1 MLKDLSI
8 SPALMHRQRRSD
20 AWGMRG
26 ATGPSGTAT
35 WPKMLPA
42 LATGAAVF
50 VVALGTLLAAGL
62 DQRLVV
68 IWLINGIVLARMLPL
83 KGQERAWHAAAGFVG
98 LAAAMRLVGISWPAT
113 LVLAGANVA
122 EVGLMLWVTGHRY
135 DERTAMVR
143 MPAMRFTGWSVVAVG
158 LYAAIAGLLK
168 TEGSAAGE
176 LELAAIR
183 ILGHELGLLL
193 VMAMAGLVRRR
204 MLQQLFSESARFITT
219 MTLVAVAA
227 ATVIVFSQD
236 WFTPLYVLIT
246 VMILMVFRG
255 GLALGMLGLTVT
267 IPISAGFTFLGH
279 GPFGLVGTNSM
290 EVRVLLLQIFLL
302 VAFSTVYPI
311 GRELSARERLE
322 NLYNTLQMNA
332 RVIVTRST
340 LDGERVYVS
349 PSVKAVLGWSPQE
362 MKGDARGLIHPEDR
376 PAVEELLQALKSG
389 RDSEIFTYRS
399 QCKSG
404 GYVWLEA
411 QVQVVRDT
419 VTGEP
424 LELITTQMDIS
435 ERKETEVELQKAYDN
450 LERLAAMD
458 GLTGLAN
465 RRIFDETLEAEWRR
479 AQREESTLSMLMLD
493 VDYFKSFNDALG
505 HVAGDETL
513 RQIAGA
519 LKEVVH
525 RPGDLAAR
533 YGGEEF
539 VVLLPVTDSEGAM
552 HIARKVAIAISRL
565 GLEHAA
571 SPAGYVTASI
581 GVTSFAPGPESEPSD
596 LVKAADRAMYSAKR
610 KGRNR
615 IEMGG
620 MVAED
625 AGRMAAHPVAG

>member
-1 MLKDLSI
+1 
-8 SPALMHRQRRSD
+8 MHRQRRSD
-20 AWGMRG
+20 AWAMRG
-26 ATGPSGTAT
+26 AMGPIRTAT
-35 WPKMLPA
+35 WPKMSPA

-50 VVALGTLLAAGL
+50 AVAMGTLLAAGAG
-62 DQRLVV
+62 QRLVL
-68 IWLINGIVLARMLPL
+68 IWLINGIVLVRMLPL
-83 KGQERAWHAAAGFVG
+83 KGQERAWHAAAGCVG
-98 LAAAMRLVGISWPAT
+98 LAAAMRLVGMEWPGT
-113 LVLAGANVA
+113 LLLTGANVA

-143 MPAMRFTGWSVVAVG
+143 MPALRFTAWSVVAVG

-168 TEGSAAGE
+168 TEATASGE
-176 LELAAIR
+176 LELAAMR
-183 ILGHELGLLL
+183 MLGHELGLLV
-193 VMAMAGLVRRR
+193 VMAVSGLIRRR
-204 MLQQLFSESARFITT
+204 MLQQLFSESERFVTT
-219 MTLVAVAA
+219 VSLAALAA
-227 ATVIVFSQD
+227 ATMIVFSQD
-236 WFTPLYVLIT
+236 WFTPIYVLVT

-255 GLALGMLGLTVT
+255 GLALGMLGLMVT

-279 GPFGLVGTNSM
+279 GPFGVVGSNPI
-290 EVRVLLLQIFLL
+290 EVRVLMLQVFLL

-311 GRELSARERLE
+311 GRELAARERLE

-376 PAVEELLQALKSG
+376 PAVDELLETLKSG

-399 QCKSG
+399 KCKSG

-519 LKEVVH
+519 LREVVH

-565 GLEHAA
+565 GMEHVA

-581 GVTSFAPGPESEPSD
+581 GVTSFAPGPDAESSD
-596 LVKAADRAMYSAKR
+596 LVEAADRAMYSAKR

-615 IEMGG
+615 IEMGE

-625 AGRMAAHPVAG
+625 VGQTA

>member
-20 AWGMRG
+20 AWAMRG
-26 ATGPSGTAT
+26 AMGPIRTAT
-35 WPKMLPA
+35 WPKMSPA

-50 VVALGTLLAAGL
+50 AVAMGTLLAAGAVL
-62 DQRLVV
+62 
-68 IWLINGIVLARMLPL
+68 IWLINGIVLVRMLPL
-83 KGQERAWHAAAGFVG
+83 KGQERAWHAAAGCVG
-98 LAAAMRLVGISWPAT
+98 LAAAMRLVGMEWPGT
-113 LVLAGANVA
+113 LLLTGANVA

-143 MPAMRFTGWSVVAVG
+143 MPALRFTAWSVVAVG

-168 TEGSAAGE
+168 TEATASGE
-176 LELAAIR
+176 LELAAMR
-183 ILGHELGLLL
+183 MLGHELGLLV
-193 VMAMAGLVRRR
+193 VMAVSGLIRRR
-204 MLQQLFSESARFITT
+204 MLQQLFSESERFVTT
-219 MTLVAVAA
+219 VSLAALAA
-227 ATVIVFSQD
+227 ATMIVFSQD
-236 WFTPLYVLIT
+236 WFTPIYVLVT

-255 GLALGMLGLTVT
+255 GLALGMLGLMVT

-279 GPFGLVGTNSM
+279 GPFGVVGSNPI
-290 EVRVLLLQIFLL
+290 EVRVLMLQVFLL

-311 GRELSARERLE
+311 GRELAARERLE

-376 PAVEELLQALKSG
+376 PAVDELLETLKSG

-399 QCKSG
+399 KCKSG

-519 LKEVVH
+519 LREVVH

-565 GLEHAA
+565 GMEHVA

-581 GVTSFAPGPESEPSD
+581 GVTSFAPGPDAESSD
-596 LVKAADRAMYSAKR
+596 LVEAADRAMYSAKR

-615 IEMGG
+615 IEMGV

-625 AGRMAAHPVAG
+625 VGQTA

>member
-20 AWGMRG
+20 AWAMRG
-26 ATGPSGTAT
+26 AMGPIRTAT
-35 WPKMLPA
+35 WPKMSPA

-50 VVALGTLLAAGL
+50 AVAMGTLLAAGAG
-62 DQRLVV
+62 QRLVL
-68 IWLINGIVLARMLPL
+68 IWLINGIVLVRMLPL
-83 KGQERAWHAAAGFVG
+83 KGQERAWHAAAGCVG
-98 LAAAMRLVGISWPAT
+98 LAAAMRLVGMEWPGT
-113 LVLAGANVA
+113 LLLTGANVA

-143 MPAMRFTGWSVVAVG
+143 MPALRFTAWSVVAVG

-168 TEGSAAGE
+168 TEATASGE
-176 LELAAIR
+176 LELAAMR
-183 ILGHELGLLL
+183 MLGHELGLLV
-193 VMAMAGLVRRR
+193 VMAVSGLIRRR
-204 MLQQLFSESARFITT
+204 MLQQLFSESERFVTT
-219 MTLVAVAA
+219 VSLAALAA
-227 ATVIVFSQD
+227 ATMIVFSQD
-236 WFTPLYVLIT
+236 WFTPIYVLVT

-255 GLALGMLGLTVT
+255 GLALGMLGLMVT

-279 GPFGLVGTNSM
+279 GPFGVVGSNPI
-290 EVRVLLLQIFLL
+290 EVRVLMLQVFLL

-311 GRELSARERLE
+311 GRELAARERLE

-376 PAVEELLQALKSG
+376 PAVDELLETLKSG

-399 QCKSG
+399 KCKSG

-519 LKEVVH
+519 LREVVH

-565 GLEHAA
+565 GMEHVA

-581 GVTSFAPGPESEPSD
+581 GVTSFAPGPDAESSD
-596 LVKAADRAMYSAKR
+596 LVEAADRAMYSAKR

-615 IEMGG
+615 IEMGV

-625 AGRMAAHPVAG
+625 VGQTA

>member
-1 MLKDLSI
+1 
-8 SPALMHRQRRSD
+8 MHRQRRSD
-20 AWGMRG
+20 AWAMRG
-26 ATGPSGTAT
+26 AMGPIRTAT
-35 WPKMLPA
+35 WPKMSPA

-50 VVALGTLLAAGL
+50 AVAMGTLLAAGAG
-62 DQRLVV
+62 QRLVL
-68 IWLINGIVLARMLPL
+68 IWLINGIVLVRMLPL
-83 KGQERAWHAAAGFVG
+83 KGQERAWHAAAGCVG
-98 LAAAMRLVGISWPAT
+98 LAAAMRLVGMEWPGT
-113 LVLAGANVA
+113 LLLTGANVA

-143 MPAMRFTGWSVVAVG
+143 MPALRFTAWSVVAVG

-168 TEGSAAGE
+168 TEATASGE
-176 LELAAIR
+176 LELAAMR
-183 ILGHELGLLL
+183 MLGHELGLLV
-193 VMAMAGLVRRR
+193 VMAVSGLIRRR
-204 MLQQLFSESARFITT
+204 MLQQLFSESERFVTT
-219 MTLVAVAA
+219 VSLAALAA
-227 ATVIVFSQD
+227 ATMIVFSQD
-236 WFTPLYVLIT
+236 WFTPIYVLVT

-255 GLALGMLGLTVT
+255 GLALGMLGLMVT

-279 GPFGLVGTNSM
+279 GPFGVVGSNPI
-290 EVRVLLLQIFLL
+290 EVRVLMLQVFLL

-311 GRELSARERLE
+311 GRELAARERLE

-376 PAVEELLQALKSG
+376 PAVDELLETLKSG

-399 QCKSG
+399 KCKSG

-519 LKEVVH
+519 LREVVH

-565 GLEHAA
+565 GMEHVA

-581 GVTSFAPGPESEPSD
+581 GVTSFAPGPDAESSD
-596 LVKAADRAMYSAKR
+596 LVEAADRAMYSAKR

-615 IEMGG
+615 IEMGV

-625 AGRMAAHPVAG
+625 VGQTA